1 MHKNVVLWDCFP
13 CFALTCL
20 ATQQAPHII
29 FIRYH
34 VRNKLLIFCICLHRK
49 KRQYTAERDS
59 APING
64 RSARGREVTL
74 R

>member
-20 ATQQAPHII
+20 ATQQAPQ
-29 FIRYH
+29 
-34 VRNKLLIFCICLHRK
+34 LLIFCICLHRK

-59 APING
+59 APSMG
-64 RSARGREVTL
+64 DPRAGARL
-74 R
+74 LYDSYK